1 MFMRID
7 TLLSTLLP
15 ARRIY
20 PVFAFVALLAVSTT
34 ILQAESPLS
43 RPIAVDAFCAP
54 VANGMKNCRIALFI
68 QPYQAT
74 RFIPP
79 LGDNVAA
86 IAAYVEKYTG
96 KMPNAKEP
104 ALAAKFSK
112 IDKSQA
118 LAEIAMATVPSDEAG
133 TVIVAHNTKTGA
145 LREIQVRFTDVAP
158 AEIPLVV
165 LDNPTAAHRF
175 VTRIATGKQ
184 PKSAMFISPTRVV
197 LPLLDDNHI
206 EAIDILTRQ
215 VTRLELPAEY
225 AKRGGFVESVVVSPR
240 GEFWVSQMKAAAIH
254 RFSIQ
259 TLEYLG
265 SVKLSGSWTKVL
277 AFNPVRNV
285 VYASNWNSSDISI
298 VSVDTLQEMKKIKL
312 GGVPRGMAFSADGK
326 WMLAAMFGGKND
338 SDGAGRTVIVDL
350 DQNKI
355 THTII
360 QGGANRHAVRLKAGP
375 EFFAVS
381 DMMRSKIYFINQNA
395 KIAETKVYSNPNT
408 IAESA
413 DGKYLYVSCRGKN
426 NPKSYLIKGPD
437 FGKLMV
443 IDIAT
448 QQVIEEIEAGNQPTG
463 LDVSPDGKY
472 IVLTDFLDHAMRVYE
487 RVK

>member
-7 TLLSTLLP
+7 TLLPALP
-15 ARRIY
+15 RARRIY
-20 PVFAFVALLAVSTT
+20 PLFAFAALLAVSATA
-34 ILQAESPLS
+34 LWAESALS
-43 RPIAVDAFCAP
+43 RPIAVDALCVPA
-54 VANGMKNCRIALFI
+54 ANGLKSCKISFFI

-79 LGDNVAA
+79 LGDNVEA

-96 KMPNAKEP
+96 KRPSAKEP

-118 LAEIAMATVPSDEAG
+118 LADIAMATVPVGETG
-133 TVIVAHNTKTGA
+133 TVIVAQNTKTGA
-145 LREIQVRFTDVAP
+145 LREIQIRFTDAAP
-158 AEIPLVV
+158 AETPLVV
-165 LDNPTAAHRF
+165 LDSLTAGHRF

-197 LPLLDDNHI
+197 LPMLDDNHV
-206 EAIDILTRQ
+206 EVIDILTRQ

-225 AKRGGFVESVVVSPR
+225 AKRGGFVESVVVTPR
-240 GEFWVSQMKAAAIH
+240 GEFWVSQMKASAIH

-285 VYASNWNSSDISI
+285 VYASNWNSSDISV
-298 VSVDTLQEMKKIKL
+298 VSVETLKELQKIKL
-312 GGVPRGMAFSADGK
+312 GGVPRGMAFSAAGDT
-326 WMLAAMFGGKND
+326 MLAAMFGGKSD
-338 SDGAGRTVIVDL
+338 SDGAGRTVLVDL
-350 DQNKI
+350 EKNKI
-355 THTII
+355 TQTII
-360 QGGANRHAVRLKAGP
+360 NGGSHRHAVRLKTGTDY
-375 EFFAVS
+375 FAVS
-381 DMMRSKIYFINQNA
+381 DMARSKVYFIYENA
-395 KIAETKVYSNPNT
+395 KAAETKVFSNPNT
-408 IAESA
+408 IAEST
-413 DGKYLYVSCRGKN
+413 DGKFLYVSCRGHN

-448 QQVIEEIEAGNQPTG
+448 QQVVEEIEAGNQPTG

-472 IVLTDFLDHAMRVYE
+472 VVLTDFLDNAMRVYE
-487 RVK
+487 RVR